1 MVLGVSD
8 GVAVALIGIAGVA
21 FGAVVA
27 AWFNRSQWRR
37 ERRLNAASDLLDA
50 FHGYD
55 VALSGLEPDGSN
67 IEDVRQDFR
76 EVHDVIGRMDNKIVI
91 LCKPL
96 TIQASSDV
104 LASSRELLESL
115 CDDANVDAYSDDRW
129 NVTAWRTSDIVLSRL
144 LNAARREQRWW
155 CKAEDFRTSPDGS
168 ATEAEWGMPRRARRV
183 RAPR

>member
-1 MVLGVSD
+1 MVLGVGN
-8 GVAVALIGIAGVA
+8 GVAVALIGLGGVA

-37 ERRLNAASDLLDA
+37 EQRLKATSELLDA

-55 VALSGLEPDGSN
+55 VALSGLDPDGSN
-67 IEDVRQDFR
+67 IEDVRQDCR
-76 EVHDVIGRMDNKIVI
+76 EVHDVIGRMDNKVVI

-96 TIQASSDV
+96 TIQASGGV
-104 LASSRELLESL
+104 LASSRELLDSV
-115 CDDANVDAYSDDRW
+115 CDDDNVDAYSDDRW
-129 NVTAWRTSDIVLSRL
+129 NVAAWRTSDVVLSRF

-155 CKAEDFRTSPDGS
+155 CKAQDFRSSPDES
-168 ATEAEWGMPRRARRV
+168 ATEPEWGMPRRAKRV